1 LVLLFSPQC
10 EKEFHVG
17 CLKERDIADL
27 KELPEEKWF
36 CSLGC
41 EEINTTLGNL
51 IVRGEEK
58 LSNNILNFLRKKEQ
72 PNEENCPDY
81 KTTPDIRWRVLSGK
95 LTSSDDTKILLA
107 KALSILHVSQ
117 DHISNSSVLSAVCP
131 F

>member
-1 LVLLFSPQC
+1 
-10 EKEFHVG
+10 
-17 CLKERDIADL
+17 
-27 KELPEEKWF
+27 
-36 CSLGC
+36 
-41 EEINTTLGNL
+41 LGNL